1 MTELQQMGEF
11 PYDEPEQL
19 DDVQAEPE
27 QEQAN
32 LSDISPESEPE
43 TEINAEEQESK
54 PANKLQERLDKLTA
68 EKYEA
73 KRRAEELE
81 AKLKQLESQAQTQAL
96 PDDLTPPVLPEDTWD
111 TEQMKKYHADM
122 LAYSRKV
129 AAYEARNVLTT
140 TEQERKQ
147 QAVQSE
153 QVKTVQTFAQRALK
167 NGISIEQLE
176 AAGTGLVNAGLSQE
190 LQMLIME
197 DEAGP
202 QITMHLAKNP
212 DLAYEV
218 LSLPPTKA
226 AIKIATSIKA
236 AAIGGKPKVTGAP
249 DPIPEGK
256 PGSMREK
263 SDFETR
269 FPSAKFI

>member
-11 PYDEPEQL
+11 PYDEPEQQ
-19 DDVQAEPE
+19 DIEQAEPE
-27 QEQAN
+27 QEEAN

-43 TEINAEEQESK
+43 TETNAEDQPHK
-54 PANKLQERLDKLTA
+54 AGNKLQERLDKLTA

-73 KRRAEELE
+73 KRRADELE
-81 AKLKQLESQAQTQAL
+81 ARLKQLEGNKPQAL
-96 PDDLTPPVLPEDTWD
+96 PEDLIAPVMPEDTWD
-111 TEQMKKYHADM
+111 AEQMRKYDAEMRDYYRK
-122 LAYSRKV
+122 LAQH
-129 AAYEARNVLTT
+129 EARNVLTS
-140 TEQERKQ
+140 TEQQRKQ
-147 QAVQSE
+147 QLHQAE
-153 QVKTVQTFAQRALK
+153 QAKTVQTFAQRAIK
-167 NGISIEQLE
+167 TGISIEQLE

-212 DLAYEV
+212 ELAYEI

-226 AIKIATSIKA
+226 AIKLATSIKA
-236 AAIGGKPKVTGAP
+236 AAIGNKPKVTGAP

-256 PGSMREK
+256 PSSMREK
-263 SDFETR
+263 SDFESR
-269 FPSAKFI
+269 FPNAKFI